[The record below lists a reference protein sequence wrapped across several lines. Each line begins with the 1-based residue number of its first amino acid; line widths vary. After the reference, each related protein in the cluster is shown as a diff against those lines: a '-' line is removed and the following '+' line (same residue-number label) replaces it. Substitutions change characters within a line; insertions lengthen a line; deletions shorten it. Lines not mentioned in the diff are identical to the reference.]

1 MAFAPFRLL
10 ATVMAALPPFYTVF
24 TDWLSMIPSVGS
36 GLRPALMRTRLRNS
50 RRIFSH
56 NPLFRQR

>member
-1 MAFAPFRLL
+1 MA
-10 ATVMAALPPFYTVF
+10 TLPPFCTVF